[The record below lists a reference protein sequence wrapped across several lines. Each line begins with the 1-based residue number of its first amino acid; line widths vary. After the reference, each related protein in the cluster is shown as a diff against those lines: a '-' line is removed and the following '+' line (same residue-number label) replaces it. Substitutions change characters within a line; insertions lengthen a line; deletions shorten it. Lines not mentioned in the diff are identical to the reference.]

1 MKMKMAVMQRSS
13 SYIHVL
19 RISNVLHST
28 NGVVMTTN
36 YLDSNIMTEYNRE
49 WQHKVTTRKQLQ

>member
-1 MKMKMAVMQRSS
+1 MKMKMAVMQRLS

-19 RISNVLHST
+19 ST

-36 YLDSNIMTEYNRE
+36 YLDSNITTEYNRE
-49 WQHKVTTRKQLQ
+49 